1 MNKWHKNQKLIAKLE
16 KIEGKA
22 HLLQLFR
29 TLINTLKHSNRMKYI
44 VLDTNFIMSAIGFK
58 IDIIR
63 EIERIADFRYKL
75 TALKATLSELE
86 KLIKEGE
93 YFERKQALL
102 AMQVIKKSRMD
113 ILPMDGYADDI
124 LAALD
129 PQTHV
134 IATQDAGL
142 LKRLKQKGFKTIIIR
157 QKTHFELC

>member
-1 MNKWHKNQKLIAKLE
+1 M
-16 KIEGKA
+16 
-22 HLLQLFR
+22 
-29 TLINTLKHSNRMKYI
+29 MKYI
-44 VLDTNFIMSAIGFK
+44 VLDTNFLISALSFK

-63 EIERIADFRYKL
+63 EIQRIADFRYKL
-75 TALKATLSELE
+75 AVIKATLLELE

-102 AMQVIKKSRMD
+102 AKQVIRKSSMG
-113 ILPMDGYADDI
+113 ILPMEGYADDI

-129 PQTHV
+129 PKIHV

>member
-1 MNKWHKNQKLIAKLE
+1 M
-16 KIEGKA
+16 
-22 HLLQLFR
+22 
-29 TLINTLKHSNRMKYI
+29 KHI

-93 YFERKQALL
+93 YFERKRASLAL
-102 AMQVIKKSRMD
+102 QIIRKSRMD
-113 ILPMDGYADDI
+113 ILRKEGYADDI
-124 LAALD
+124 LAALNPD
-129 PQTHV
+129 EHV

-142 LKRLKQKGFKTIIIR
+142 LKRLRQKGFRTIQIR
-157 QKTHFELC
+157 QKKRFIVQ